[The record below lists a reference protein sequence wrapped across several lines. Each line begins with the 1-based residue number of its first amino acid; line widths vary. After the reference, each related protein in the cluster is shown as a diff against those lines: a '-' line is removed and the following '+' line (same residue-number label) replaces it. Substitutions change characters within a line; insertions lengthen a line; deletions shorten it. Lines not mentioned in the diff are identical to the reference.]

1 MQLIF
6 VASNM
11 LRRLILLLFSLS
23 FINTQ
28 TALPPFQALH
38 TPQNTSG
45 TPENTLQSSG
55 LSYDTRSVPWN
66 YLFGFTF
73 TPQVNGTITRLGGY
87 YNGTK
92 TVYLWWFS
100 DGSYLGSVSNYA
112 SNTWTYTDLESS
124 VSVVSGIEYFVGV
137 AINGSWGA
145 RIYFSD
151 GNLPYTYGNVTIN
164 KSYYERG
171 SFSST
176 TMPTNW
182 DGVNLQYTWV
192 VPDIT
197 FVPN

>member
-1 MQLIF
+1 
-6 VASNM
+6 M

-73 TPQVNGTITRLGGY
+73 TPQVNGT
-87 YNGTK
+87 K
-92 TVYLWWFS
+92 TVYLWRIS

-124 VSVVSGIEYFVGV
+124 VSVVSGTEYFVGV
-137 AINGSWGA
+137 AINGSGGA
-145 RIYFSD
+145 RIYFS
-151 GNLPYTYGNVTIN
+151 NLPNTYENVTIN

-182 DGVNLQYTWV
+182 DGVNVHYTWG

-197 FVPN
+197 FVPNE